1 MEDTERLAWCDALS
15 QVTGI
20 KLSQSWFAAGVRLR
34 IEFSGWYAKPVK
46 NRLKIWK
53 PVQTS
58 AFKTHFGYQPG
69 NSIPRRRVG
78 KALWLARQSFT

>member
-1 MEDTERLAWCDALS
+1 MAVFKSKQFDKRECVPNFRCNALAE
-15 QVTGI
+15 VTGI
-20 KLSQSWFAAGVRLR
+20 KLSQSWFAVGVRLR

-58 AFKTHFGYQPG
+58 AF
-69 NSIPRRRVG
+69 
-78 KALWLARQSFT
+78 